1 MCLDNLY
8 KIILNLCYMELLNKI
23 NLQQQ
28 KVSLQN
34 SVHGVH
40 GGFLLWN

>member
-1 MCLDNLY
+1 MYLDNLY
-8 KIILNLCYMELLNKI
+8 KIILNLCYMELLNNI

-34 SVHGVH
+34 SVHGTP
-40 GGFLLWN
+40 GFLLCN